1 MDQQLKEL
9 EIKPNKLAFQ
19 VALGF
24 SLYTLFLMFLFKML
38 DIDVQSQNVS
48 GATQFISGLL
58 SYVPYIL
65 AIFYVQMTHRKQLGG
80 YMSFGRGFSAGFR
93 VGSGAGLFIGLL
105 MILYY
110 KVLDPEAMNHMM
122 DIAIEKA
129 NDDENQIKGIEA
141 MRPYMAIMTAFIIAI
156 TYTLIGLVISLI
168 GAAIFKK
175 EKPLHYEQ

>member
-19 VALGF
+19 VAIGF
-24 SLYTLFLMFLFKML
+24 SLYTLFLMFLFKFL
-38 DIDVQSQNVS
+38 DIDMQSQNVS
-48 GATQFISGLL
+48 GVTQAISSIL

-65 AIFYVQMTHRKQLGG
+65 AIVYVQMTHRKQLGG
-80 YMSFGRGFSAGFR
+80 YMSYGRGFSAGFR
-93 VGSGAGLFIGLL
+93 VSSGAGLFIGIL

-110 KVLDPEAMNHMM
+110 KVLDPEAINHMM
-122 DIAIEKA
+122 DVALEKA
-129 NDDENQIKGIEA
+129 NDDEAQVKGIET